1 MVNQARATNMETTVF
16 ALAPRTLDHDAPN
29 RDAWSETLCDALARH
44 SQPLS
49 HRCVGETRTP

>member
-1 MVNQARATNMETTVF
+1 METTVF

-29 RDAWSETLCDALARH
+29 RNAWSETVCDALARH

-49 HRCVGETRTP
+49 HRCVRETRAP